1 MAGPAKR
8 HYFGIQPYIDQSVI
22 RIERYFGDVKET
34 DALVIGVFGEWGAG
48 KSTLLSAVAERFPN
62 KPVSQQGTID
72 GRGMYPTQTITVE
85 FNPWRFERETHLL
98 VPLLKTAS
106 KVLSDYVAARL
117 KEKNTALDPLQKM
130 TQGVKN
136 ATGGKPWQWLKNR
149 ATTLANC
156 TVALTKMVEI
166 KAGIPGFGEVTL
178 KPHDALEAAQKQIDR
193 GEAKQSSAKPPINFE
208 SLYYD
213 LHNELHKVTR
223 GELDDDQKLNFLFLV
238 DDIDRCLPDKAVE
251 MLEAIK
257 LFLDIPGCAFVLALD
272 DEVVERG
279 IAHRYRDYLDLTDRA
294 AESIA
299 YSLKPERFEQYRS
312 RYSGV
317 RLPPITGHEYLE
329 KIVQLPFRLPRWSKE
344 EMREFLRATF
354 PEMFS
359 NLKTP
364 RPSTLPEHVSNSE
377 ETEGVPNVIQ
387 RQRFSKITNWEQK
400 QTWGRTLD
408 SASSDWL
415 LELFVQAVP
424 PVPRKIVRAVELLKF
439 MREVA
444 AARVT
449 SRALDSYT
457 LAQIVL
463 LQLFAPQLFRFLR
476 RERREAWLTLWRRI
490 DESRKPATPAPPGYT
505 TRSFFDWWEKRCAE
519 DKKKP
524 NPSPYT
530 ERVEEPFI
538 AELRHAVVDRSGFDP
553 RNLFLLDQEQKVD
566 ERLDVYF
573 TLFEAPLATPTRATR
588 TLEQVSVTPREP
600 SAFISQLLGTN
611 RDEWL
616 NAINREEGLREAVLD
631 ETIFAQLLAEIKTK
645 NFHTSTEWLEIAL
658 PILSFDHI
666 RRLYRET
673 GLIARLAEK
682 AGMPI
687 TAKGTT

>member
-1 MAGPAKR
+1 MDGPANSK
-8 HYFGIQPYIDQSVI
+8 YFGIQPYIDQSVA
-22 RIERYFGDVKET
+22 RIERYFGDAKEN

-62 KPVSQQGTID
+62 KPVALQGTPD
-72 GRGMYPTQTITVE
+72 GRATYPKQTVTVQ
-85 FNPWRFERETHLL
+85 FNPWRFEREHHLL

-106 KVLSDYVAARL
+106 KVLNDYVAARI
-117 KEKNTALDPLQKM
+117 KTQAIGLDPLQQAGAAIK
-130 TQGVKN
+130 K
-136 ATGGKPWQWLKNR
+136 ASGGKTWQWMKNR
-149 ATTLANC
+149 ATTLANA
-156 TVALTKMVEI
+156 TVALTKMVEV

-178 KPHDALEAAQKQIDR
+178 RPYVALKAAQEQIDR
-193 GEAKQSSAKPPINFE
+193 GDAKKAPKKPQINFE

-223 GELDDDQKLNFLFLV
+223 GDIDKESGPPQQLNFLFLI

-299 YSLKPERFEQYRS
+299 YSLKPERYEEYRR
-312 RYSGV
+312 RYSSA

-354 PEMFS
+354 PETFP
-359 NLKTP
+359 KPT
-364 RPSTLPEHVSNSE
+364 TQPEAA
-377 ETEGVPNVIQ
+377 PN
-387 RQRFSKITNWEQK
+387 K
-400 QTWGRTLD
+400 
-408 SASSDWL
+408 ASSPSSQSSSKPDWL

-424 PVPRKIVRAVELLKF
+424 PVPRKIVRAVELLIF

-449 SRALDSYT
+449 SRDLNAYT

-490 DESRKPATPAPPGYT
+490 EQSRKPTSPSDPAPGYT
-505 TRSFFDWWEKRCAE
+505 TRSFFVWWEKQCAA
-519 DKKKP
+519 DKAKT
-524 NPSPYT
+524 NASPYT

-538 AELRHAVVDRSGFDP
+538 AELRHATNDRSGFDP
-553 RNLFLLDQEQKVD
+553 RNLFLIDHTEKVD
-566 ERLDVYF
+566 EQLDVYF
-573 TLFEAPLATPTRATR
+573 TLFEPPRVVSDPMSLR
-588 TLEQVSVTPREP
+588 LEQRSVTPREP
-600 SAFISQLLGTN
+600 SAFISQLLGTS

-631 ETIFAQLLAEIKTK
+631 EATFAQLLIGIQME
-645 NFHTSTEWLEIAL
+645 NFEVNTDWLKITL
-658 PILSFDHI
+658 PIFSFDQI
-666 RRLYRET
+666 RRLYQDT
-673 GLIARLAEK
+673 GLIGKLAEK
-682 AGMPI
+682 AGI
-687 TAKGTT
+687 TTKGKA